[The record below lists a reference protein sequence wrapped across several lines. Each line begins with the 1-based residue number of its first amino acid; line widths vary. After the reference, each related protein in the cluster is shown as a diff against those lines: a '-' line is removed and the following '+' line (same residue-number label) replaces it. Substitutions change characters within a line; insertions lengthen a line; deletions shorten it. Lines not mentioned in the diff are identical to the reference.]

1 MAESPTPSDFHREGY
16 AVHRGVLPKALLDF
30 ITIEYDILLANQK
43 LRFGDPQVDAGYSAY
58 GLNVSEALMQFLLPH
73 MERATGLKL
82 FPTYSYG
89 RVYLKGATLAK
100 HRDRPSCEISQSV
113 MIGQTGDVPWPLYF
127 ESLTGKTV
135 ALTLE
140 PGDLVVYQGMELTH
154 WREAFEG
161 ETQLQ
166 LFLHYVRQDGPH
178 ANYRYD
184 MRERL
189 GAPPNKQTL
198 GQNAPPPR
206 TTPPA
211 AQPFAIFN
219 SPPVGKR

>member
-1 MAESPTPSDFHREGY
+1 MAESSSPSDFHREGY
-16 AVHRGVLPKALLDF
+16 AVHRGVLAKPLLDF
-30 ITIEYDILLANQK
+30 ISIEYDILLANQK
-43 LRFGDPQVDAGYSAY
+43 MRFGDPQVEAGYSAY
-58 GLNVSEALMQFLLPH
+58 GVNASEALMQYLLPF
-73 MERATGLKL
+73 MERHTGHKL

-113 MIGQTGDVPWPLYF
+113 MIGQSGNMPWPLYF

-140 PGDLVVYQGMELTH
+140 PGDLVIYKGMDLTH
-154 WREAFEG
+154 WREPFQG
-161 ETQLQ
+161 EQQLQ

-178 ANYRYD
+178 ANYRFD
-184 MRERL
+184 MRDKL

-198 GQNAPPPR
+198 GQNQQAPKP
-206 TTPPA
+206 
-211 AQPFAIFN
+211 QPFAVFQT
-219 SPPVGKR
+219 PPTGGRR